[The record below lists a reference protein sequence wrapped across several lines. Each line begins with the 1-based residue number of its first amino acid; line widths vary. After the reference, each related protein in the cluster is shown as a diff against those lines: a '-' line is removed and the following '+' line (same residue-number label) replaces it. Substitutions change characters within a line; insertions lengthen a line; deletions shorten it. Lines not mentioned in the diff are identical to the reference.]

1 MFAPTDGMKA
11 ADGSRLQNTR
21 PPNQKHSRHRP
32 GENQTCR
39 RTVWFICGFICFPT
53 LIIVTIGKSWCLTS
67 KDEAEEEG
75 KGGNSAEKQKQQ
87 MCLGSL
93 YALLIKAKIAK
104 ISLQAQP
111 YYRES
116 CQIMKN
122 KSRRQADSLQQQC
135 PKATNQTTPNL
146 DPDLR
151 LH

>member
-1 MFAPTDGMKA
+1 MV
-11 ADGSRLQNTR
+11 L
-21 PPNQKHSRHRP
+21 
-32 GENQTCR
+32 
-39 RTVWFICGFICFPT
+39 FICGFIWFPP
-53 LIIVTIGKSWCLTS
+53 LIIVTKGKSWCLTS
-67 KDEAEEEG
+67 KEEAEEEE
-75 KGGNSAEKQKQQ
+75 KEENSAEKQKQQ

-122 KSRRQADSLQQQC
+122 KSWRQADSLQQQC

>member
-1 MFAPTDGMKA
+1 MFAPTPRMKA
-11 ADGSRLQNTR
+11 ADG
-21 PPNQKHSRHRP
+21 RHP
-32 GENQTCR
+32 QTQGPKSEILSTSCGWNQTCW
-39 RTVWFICGFICFPT
+39 RTLLFICGFICSPP

-67 KDEAEEEG
+67 KEEAEEEE
-75 KGGNSAEKQKQQ
+75 KEESSAEKQKQQ

>member
-1 MFAPTDGMKA
+1 MLYLK
-11 ADGSRLQNTR
+11 
-21 PPNQKHSRHRP
+21 K
-32 GENQTCR
+32 E
-39 RTVWFICGFICFPT
+39 
-53 LIIVTIGKSWCLTS
+53 
-67 KDEAEEEG
+67 EEEG
-75 KGGNSAEKQKQQ
+75 AVEKEENSAEKQKQQ

-93 YALLIKAKIAK
+93 YALLIKAEIAK

-122 KSRRQADSLQQQC
+122 KSGRQADSLQQQC